1 MTERKCKDCRY
12 LRTNIKDF
20 VKLPTKYGKYT
31 NPCNRYPENI
41 WRSPEE
47 PACGEFQ
54 ERIK

>member
-1 MTERKCKDCRY
+1 MKTKKCKDCRY
-12 LRTNIKDF
+12 LRTDIRDF

-47 PACGEFQ
+47 PACGEFKMK
-54 ERIK
+54 E